1 MYILGRFASRSVN
14 VDLAENRPK
23 RIDVAIADN
32 RKLVALKNGL
42 VVKRTSIQRD
52 VL

>member
-1 MYILGRFASRSVN
+1 MFILGRFVSRCADFV
-14 VDLAENRPK
+14 LAENRLKP
-23 RIDVAIADN
+23 IDVVIADN

-42 VVKRTSIQRD
+42 VVKRQLMQRV